1 MVAALQ
7 ATTVSQ
13 INFICVLAG
22 FSVISICARVQL
34 SGWPLNQT
42 FTKMEISKDCIIA
55 IAEAVKNMLSAECM
69 ILSENEARE
78 YKRYQKLVKKE
89 YISGSDAAKLLG
101 VKPATI
107 TRKRQ
112 AGLIPAELRNGK
124 WVYPINALLKA

>member
-1 MVAALQ
+1 
-7 ATTVSQ
+7 
-13 INFICVLAG
+13 
-22 FSVISICARVQL
+22 
-34 SGWPLNQT
+34 
-42 FTKMEISKDCIIA
+42 MEISKDCIIA

-124 WVYPINALLKA
+124 WVYPIKQLLKA